1 MKNKQQFSTLI
12 DILQYRCLN
21 LSSEGQG
28 YTFLENGVKEIDNL
42 SNKELDEK
50 ARVIAIDVDEVVGNI
65 RKAVRDEHD
74 TQLYYVVHIKAGSIP
89 KTSSAKI
96 QRSAYRVKFLEKH

>member
-12 DILQYRCLN
+12 DLLQYRCLN
-21 LSSEGQG
+21 QSSEGQG

-42 SNKELDEK
+42 SYKELDEK
-50 ARVIAIDVDEVVGNI
+50 ARVIAIDIDKVVGNI
-65 RKAVRDEHD
+65 REAVRDEHD
-74 TQLYYVVHIKAGSIP
+74 MQVSYVVHIKAGSIP

-96 QRSAYRVKFLEKH
+96 KRSANPS